1 VTGLRHR
8 RFLQGGEKGRR
19 KELEVN
25 MARILIIAGDGSSAG
40 HLDYALG
47 RMLEEGYDVTVAAP
61 VKKPL
66 ITVVHEMEEG
76 ISTYVERPGYIMNA
90 DASLDEIN
98 PSTFD
103 ALLLPGG
110 RAPEYLRN
118 VKRCIEVVRHFVDH
132 DKPIGAICHG
142 PLILAAA
149 VTGKRLTGVDFIKP
163 DIIASGNT
171 WVETK
176 SEFVVDGNIVTAWVT
191 PFYYVWI
198 REFLSMLKER
208 GIRPS
213 RAERDQESSRQ
224 GRERVRENAVAM
236 GSSK

>member
-1 VTGLRHR
+1 
-8 RFLQGGEKGRR
+8 
-19 KELEVN
+19 
-25 MARILIIAGDGSSAG
+25 MARILIIAGDGSSSG
-40 HLDYALG
+40 HLGYALG

-118 VKRCIEVVRHFVDH
+118 IKRCIEVVRHFVEN

-149 VTGKRLTGVDFIKP
+149 VKGRRLTGVDFIKP

-198 REFLSMLKER
+198 REFLSMLKDR

-213 RAERDQESSRQ
+213 QADHDQEWSRQ
-224 GRERVRENAVAM
+224 GREHLRENAVAM

>member
-1 VTGLRHR
+1 MVAANRGPTQEGFYSR
-8 RFLQGGEKGRR
+8 EKGR
-19 KELEVN
+19 KEFELY
-25 MARILIIAGDGSSAG
+25 MARILIIAADGSSAG
-40 HLDYALG
+40 HLDYARL

-66 ITVVHEMEEG
+66 TTVVHEMEEG
-76 ISTYVERPGYIMNA
+76 FSTYVERPGYIINP
-90 DASLDEIN
+90 DASLDEID
-98 PSTFD
+98 PFTFD

-118 VKRCIEVVRHFVDH
+118 IKRCIDIVRHFIEN
-132 DKPIGAICHG
+132 DKPIGSICHS

-149 VTGKRLTGVDFIKP
+149 VTGRRMTGVDFIKP

-171 WVETK
+171 WVETR

-198 REFLSMLKER
+198 REFLSMLKQR
-208 GIRPS
+208 GIKPS
-213 RAERDQESSRQ
+213 LSRC
-224 GRERVRENAVAM
+224 
-236 GSSK
+236 

>member
-1 VTGLRHR
+1 
-8 RFLQGGEKGRR
+8 
-19 KELEVN
+19 
-25 MARILIIAGDGSSAG
+25 MARILIIAADGTSAG
-40 HLDYALG
+40 HLDYALN

-66 ITVVHEMEEG
+66 NTVVHEMEEG
-76 ISTYVERPGYIMNA
+76 LSSYVERPGYIMKA
-90 DASLDEIN
+90 DASLDEID

-118 VKRCIEVVRHFVDH
+118 IKRCIDVVRHFVEN
-132 DKPIGAICHG
+132 DKPIGSICHS

-149 VTGKRLTGVDFIKP
+149 VKGRRLTGVDFIKP

-171 WVETK
+171 WVETR
-176 SEFVVDGNIVTAWVT
+176 SEAVVDGNIVTTWVT

-198 REFLSMLKER
+198 REFLSMLNER
-208 GIRPS
+208 GIKPS
-213 RAERDQESSRQ
+213 RSDHDRGWSS
-224 GRERVRENAVAM
+224 EAPDKPRENALAM
-236 GSSK
+236 GSAK